1 MSDVVE
7 EQAIRFAAGEMFPGR
22 TWNDLSEA
30 EQAEAR
36 EQTQE
41 LLRILS
47 DPPPRKAANDN

>member
-7 EQAIRFAAGEMFPGR
+7 EQATRYAAGEMFPGR
-22 TWNDLSEA
+22 TWDELSEA

-36 EQTQE
+36 EQAQE
-41 LLRILS
+41 LLRILG